1 ATTCALG
8 LEVFGVFGATAVK
21 IGVTIELITLSIGLA
36 DRINL
41 LKEEGFQ
48 SRRAAEQAAFE
59 NQAKSRFLAKMSH
72 EIRTP
77 LNGVLGMLQL
87 LRETPLD
94 RSQRFYVDTISSS
107 GSSLMAV
114 INDILDYARIESG
127 KLSLEQIEFDL
138 EDMISET

>member
-1 ATTCALG
+1 
-8 LEVFGVFGATAVK
+8 
-21 IGVTIELITLSIGLA
+21 
-36 DRINL
+36 
-41 LKEEGFQ
+41 
-48 SRRAAEQAAFE
+48 
-59 NQAKSRFLAKMSH
+59 
-72 EIRTP
+72 
-77 LNGVLGMLQL
+77 MLQL

-138 EDMISET
+138 ENMISETLSLFTRCV